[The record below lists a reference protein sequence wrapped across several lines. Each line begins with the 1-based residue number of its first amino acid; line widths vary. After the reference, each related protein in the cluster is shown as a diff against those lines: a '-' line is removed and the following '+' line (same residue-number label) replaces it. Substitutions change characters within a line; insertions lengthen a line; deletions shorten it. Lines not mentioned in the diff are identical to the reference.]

1 LVVTIPKGEATRQDV
16 ARKRKMKKLIF
27 VALVLSLSIPAF
39 AHGGHG
45 GGRGGGHGASHG
57 GSHSGGSHS
66 ISRGSRPS
74 KAATGTGSK
83 SQREH
88 VSSYTRKNG
97 THVAS
102 HDRSTGDSTKRNNWS
117 TKGNVNP
124 ETGKAG
130 TK

>member
-1 LVVTIPKGEATRQDV
+1 M
-16 ARKRKMKKLIF
+16 RKQIF
-27 VALVLSLSIPAF
+27 VALVLALSIPAF
-39 AHGGHG
+39 AYAGGHG
-45 GGRGGGHGASHG
+45 GGHGGGHSAGHG

-66 ISRGSRPS
+66 S

-88 VSSYTRKNG
+88 VSGYTRKNG
-97 THVAS
+97 THVAT
-102 HDRSTGDSTKRNNWS
+102 HDRSTKDSTKRNNWS

>member
-1 LVVTIPKGEATRQDV
+1 
-16 ARKRKMKKLIF
+16 MKKLIF

-45 GGRGGGHGASHG
+45 GGHGGGHSASHA
-57 GSHSGGSHS
+57 GSRSGGLHS
-66 ISRGSRPS
+66 TSRASGPS

-88 VSSYTRKNG
+88 VSGYTKKNG
-97 THVAS
+97 TQVAS

-117 TKGNVNP
+117 TKGNSNP

>member
-1 LVVTIPKGEATRQDV
+1 
-16 ARKRKMKKLIF
+16 MKKQIF
-27 VALVLSLSIPAF
+27 VALVLALSIPAF
-39 AHGGHG
+39 AHA
-45 GGRGGGHGASHG
+45 GAHG

-66 ISRGSRPS
+66 S
-74 KAATGTGSK
+74 KGATGTGSK

-88 VSSYTRKNG
+88 VSGYTRKNG
-97 THVAS
+97 THVAT
-102 HDRSTGDSTKRNNWS
+102 HDRSTKDSTKRNNWS